1 MLFESKKGIAV
12 TNETNEHKSKKLFV
26 FPVLSEIDEINKGI
40 IIAANWH
47 NANNTPQREWE

>member
-40 IIAANWH
+40 IIAAN
-47 NANNTPQREWE
+47 